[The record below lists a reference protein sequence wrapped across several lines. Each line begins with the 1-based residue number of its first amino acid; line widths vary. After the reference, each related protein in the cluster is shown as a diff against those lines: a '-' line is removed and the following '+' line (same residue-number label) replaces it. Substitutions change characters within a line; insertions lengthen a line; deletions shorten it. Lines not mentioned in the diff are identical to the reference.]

1 MKKLLIFDAYGTLF
15 STGTGS
21 VDAAGKILKQQEQC
35 IDAMEFYREWKK
47 LHRIHMEEA
56 NQGVFISEQD
66 IFSKDLRVLYERY
79 QIRRPY
85 QEDVKLML
93 DSLTGRQLFPEVAET
108 IRQLR
113 RRYRVVIGSTTDTE
127 PLLQNIMQNQLDI
140 DAVYTSE
147 MIRKYKPDPFF
158 YHFILGREGYDTK
171 EACFIGD
178 SLVDDVEGP
187 QNAGISAIL
196 VDRKGTFCAAN
207 GVQPDGVVQ
216 NIRGLAGIL

>member
-21 VDAAGKILKQQEQC
+21 VDAARKILKLQEQC
-35 IDAMEFYREWKK
+35 IDAVEFYREWKK

-113 RRYRVVIGSTTDTE
+113 RRYRVVIGSTTDTGSI
-127 PLLQNIMQNQLDI
+127 LL
-140 DAVYTSE
+140 S
-147 MIRKYKPDPFF
+147 F
-158 YHFILGREGYDTK
+158 H
-171 EACFIGD
+171 
-178 SLVDDVEGP
+178 SGP
-187 QNAGISAIL
+187 RR
-196 VDRKGTFCAAN
+196 V
-207 GVQPDGVVQ
+207 
-216 NIRGLAGIL
+216 